1 MKKNL
6 FRKFLALFL
15 TGTMLAGV
23 GCKDYDDDIDKVNDR
38 IDQLET
44 GKLSSIEEQIAAIN
58 SSIASLETAYK
69 AADAEL
75 KTALEKQAS
84 DLAAAKSA
92 LEASIKSLEDTHDA
106 DIKKLTNDLA
116 TLGSEV
122 EGYNTTLTA
131 AIKAVADDLA
141 ANYYPQTVVEQKLA
155 DLDSKFAGEIAALDS
170 KIAACNEAIDA
181 IKKQIEE
188 MQGLIDGK
196 VDQSAYDVFTKSTNE
211 ALQKNA
217 EAISVLN
224 ALCAGF
230 PEGQTIKEYIDAAQA
245 DVVAM
250 LDKYLLKET
259 YDKFIEEYGEFK
271 VDIEGRVEANEG
283 AIETL
288 ESWKDEM
295 TKDGGTLALLEQ
307 RLQEAIDAKTT
318 LDEIKGTYNANCTEF
333 LNGVTGIIA
342 SALEAEGVI
351 GAELQTKLGDLEKKL
366 QDQIDALANRIEILE
381 DQVSDLAGRIQSL
394 VYVPKSINGIANFG
408 GIVLSANDNVIRL
421 TTGAKSE
428 MTFLVSP
435 KTLAKKL
442 AAQHNATKDVFS
454 FVPEKITRAEAP
466 KFEIEGD
473 VEGTEDGKI
482 SMLVSTDY
490 TYPVAVAPAVA
501 ETYAIALKV
510 TSKSSAAKDEESS
523 VDTGIEYTT
532 AYIPTLGDDDNV
544 IENIVLAKAEGEGE
558 EMKLVEFPAAGAEYE
573 MTYNQKEPLTMLSE
587 YSFAYKRGETIIS
600 LEKAAEQGKWDVE
613 LDPEPV
619 YTRTAWTV
627 AKGMQKVTF
636 DPAVPMDDAALGEL
650 VEITIEEGV
659 VSNVGKTIN
668 DQLKAAI
675 RTVDGTVNVATNED
689 KAYSATVM
697 LKPFK
702 LPDIE
707 NLNANISWTYEGYKG
722 HYVARD
728 ILFDAAGENKL
739 TKAQYDQLRKSIEA
753 DNKWV
758 VKYDEE
764 KAGTVNQ
771 GVTVT
776 CVSLPLINTDGD
788 AKYFTYYISGY
799 KGGSGTLSI
808 EKTVALGQAE
818 EITLKG
824 EITFAGLPELTYTMD
839 AEDVEILYNST
850 KFLTVIETENFALE
864 QAYKL
869 LGEEQTYFAD
879 AEDFRE
885 FMRSDDKAAMQN
897 NIQKNAATEAVE
909 ALVRYNGIGQ
919 DAAGSGQ
926 DRLCVD
932 FMRSYVD
939 FKAMPSYTFTA
950 PEGACYVIENAGFKI
965 NIKGSVTI
973 KKDESMYLAEG
984 TGLTTS
990 KGEPFFM
997 SVEGQPSSSGFSVND
1012 IVLTNAYDMEYP
1024 TDLAA
1029 TPELKFTLV
1038 GLENVTGVTIPSIT
1052 DATQVMDWNACGLDK
1067 VTVKATMTYQGV
1079 PVDERTFEVRLKNP
1093 IDIDNWKEFT
1103 TYNCQ
1108 VALDTPV
1115 PTTSIYK
1122 AILAVKAT
1130 TGAKKMVPLDI
1141 YNNDL
1146 VTDTGLT
1153 DIAKN
1158 AYDLNITFSDAK
1170 YTSTEGAKD
1179 FGRFHFDPAMGE
1191 FSVDGSHNRIAGTVT
1206 AEIWATFTYNY
1217 SVVPGTPATNYLK
1230 KEYKKKLVIE
1240 FTNK

>member
-1 MKKNL
+1 
-6 FRKFLALFL
+6 
-15 TGTMLAGV
+15 MLAGV

-366 QDQIDALANRIEILE
+366 QEQIDALASRIEILE

-442 AAQHNATKDVFS
+442 AAQHNATKDVF
-454 FVPEKITRAEAP
+454 
-466 KFEIEGD
+466 
-473 VEGTEDGKI
+473 
-482 SMLVSTDY
+482 
-490 TYPVAVAPAVA
+490 
-501 ETYAIALKV
+501 
-510 TSKSSAAKDEESS
+510 
-523 VDTGIEYTT
+523 
-532 AYIPTLGDDDNV
+532 
-544 IENIVLAKAEGEGE
+544 
-558 EMKLVEFPAAGAEYE
+558 
-573 MTYNQKEPLTMLSE
+573 
-587 YSFAYKRGETIIS
+587 
-600 LEKAAEQGKWDVE
+600 
-613 LDPEPV
+613 
-619 YTRTAWTV
+619 
-627 AKGMQKVTF
+627 
-636 DPAVPMDDAALGEL
+636 
-650 VEITIEEGV
+650 
-659 VSNVGKTIN
+659 
-668 DQLKAAI
+668 
-675 RTVDGTVNVATNED
+675 
-689 KAYSATVM
+689 
-697 LKPFK
+697 
-702 LPDIE
+702 
-707 NLNANISWTYEGYKG
+707 
-722 HYVARD
+722 
-728 ILFDAAGENKL
+728 
-739 TKAQYDQLRKSIEA
+739 
-753 DNKWV
+753 
-758 VKYDEE
+758 
-764 KAGTVNQ
+764 
-771 GVTVT
+771 
-776 CVSLPLINTDGD
+776 
-788 AKYFTYYISGY
+788 
-799 KGGSGTLSI
+799 
-808 EKTVALGQAE
+808 
-818 EITLKG
+818 
-824 EITFAGLPELTYTMD
+824 
-839 AEDVEILYNST
+839 
-850 KFLTVIETENFALE
+850 
-864 QAYKL
+864 
-869 LGEEQTYFAD
+869 
-879 AEDFRE
+879 
-885 FMRSDDKAAMQN
+885 
-897 NIQKNAATEAVE
+897 
-909 ALVRYNGIGQ
+909 
-919 DAAGSGQ
+919 
-926 DRLCVD
+926 
-932 FMRSYVD
+932 
-939 FKAMPSYTFTA
+939 
-950 PEGACYVIENAGFKI
+950 
-965 NIKGSVTI
+965 
-973 KKDESMYLAEG
+973 
-984 TGLTTS
+984 
-990 KGEPFFM
+990 
-997 SVEGQPSSSGFSVND
+997 
-1012 IVLTNAYDMEYP
+1012 
-1024 TDLAA
+1024 
-1029 TPELKFTLV
+1029 
-1038 GLENVTGVTIPSIT
+1038 
-1052 DATQVMDWNACGLDK
+1052 
-1067 VTVKATMTYQGV
+1067 
-1079 PVDERTFEVRLKNP
+1079 
-1093 IDIDNWKEFT
+1093 
-1103 TYNCQ
+1103 
-1108 VALDTPV
+1108 
-1115 PTTSIYK
+1115 
-1122 AILAVKAT
+1122 
-1130 TGAKKMVPLDI
+1130 
-1141 YNNDL
+1141 
-1146 VTDTGLT
+1146 
-1153 DIAKN
+1153 
-1158 AYDLNITFSDAK
+1158 
-1170 YTSTEGAKD
+1170 
-1179 FGRFHFDPAMGE
+1179 
-1191 FSVDGSHNRIAGTVT
+1191 
-1206 AEIWATFTYNY
+1206 
-1217 SVVPGTPATNYLK
+1217 
-1230 KEYKKKLVIE
+1230 
-1240 FTNK
+1240 